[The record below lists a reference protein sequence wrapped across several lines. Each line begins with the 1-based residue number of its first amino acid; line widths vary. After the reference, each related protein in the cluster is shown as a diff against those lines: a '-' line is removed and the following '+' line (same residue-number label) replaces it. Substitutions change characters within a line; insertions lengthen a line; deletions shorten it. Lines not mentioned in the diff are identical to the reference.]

1 MGARGPGCHGGLRAP
16 AGHGEGWWVDGVK
29 VLGVETSCD
38 ETACAVVEDGRH
50 LLGNVVASQVKL
62 HQRFGG
68 VVPEI
73 ASRRHLEML
82 LPVLDQALAEAGVSL
97 RDIEAVAVTP
107 GPGLIG
113 ALLVGL
119 AAAKALA
126 WALDV
131 PLVPVHHLE
140 AHVYA
145 AFLDYPH
152 LEPPLLALVVSGGH
166 TDFLWMPSHGCMEL
180 KGRSLDDAA
189 GEAFDKVG
197 RLLGLPYPGGPHV
210 EALARDGQP
219 TIPFPRAWLEG
230 TLDFSFSGL
239 KTAVAVYLRRHQ
251 EAYRAAD
258 VAASFQAAVA
268 EVLAGKAARACST
281 LGATRLVLA
290 GGVAA
295 NAAVRESVRSR
306 CEEAGVELYVP
317 RPALC
322 TDNAA
327 MVAAA
332 GYFAWREGRRAGL
345 DLNASPGLTLEAVGP
360 G

>member
-1 MGARGPGCHGGLRAP
+1 MR
-16 AGHGEGWWVDGVK
+16 

-50 LLGNVVASQVKL
+50 LLGSVVASQVKL
-62 HQRFGG
+62 HERFGG

-82 LPVLDQALAEAGVSL
+82 LPVLDQALAEAGVRL
-97 RDIEAVAVTP
+97 GDIGAVAVTP
-107 GPGLIG
+107 GPGLVG

-145 AFLDYPH
+145 AFLEYPH

-166 TDFLWMPSHGCMEL
+166 TDFLWMPRHGRMEL

-210 EALARDGQP
+210 EALAREGQP
-219 TIPFPRAWLEG
+219 AIPFPRAWMEG

-239 KTAVAVYLRRHQ
+239 KTAVAVYLRRHEGQ
-251 EAYRAAD
+251 YRPQD
-258 VAASFQAAVA
+258 VAASFQAAVV
-268 EVLAGKAARACST
+268 EVLAEKAACACSS
-281 LGATRLVLA
+281 LGATRLVVA

-295 NAAVRESVRSR
+295 NRALREAIEER
-306 CEEAGVELYVP
+306 CRALGVEVFIP
-317 RPALC
+317 RPAFC

-327 MVAAA
+327 MVASA
-332 GYFAWREGRRAGL
+332 GYYALREGRRAGM
-345 DLNASPGLTLEAVGP
+345 DLNASPALPLEVFGLAAG